1 MMRQSPTSLQT
12 FLTCPRQY
20 EAKYITHE
28 VKFEGSKHTEFG
40 TLLHAAI
47 EYYLKEG
54 RPLPSLLLPLQP
66 TLDRMRKVFLAAEK
80 KLTID
85 FEGKPC
91 AWDDSKAYQGCIVD
105 AMLQS
110 ADGRTII
117 CVDWKTGKKRD
128 AQTQHDFIKKCTAAH
143 YPEATKIVTV
153 FVYLFKG
160 ESDVQYYKPGD
171 SLLKLNM
178 NMGLLMECITHK
190 YFQPKPGG
198 LCKQWCDVVAC
209 EFNGRNLKT
218 REQEDT

>member
-1 MMRQSPTSLQT
+1 MRQ
-12 FLTCPRQY
+12 
-20 EAKYITHE
+20 
-28 VKFEGSKHTEFG
+28 
-40 TLLHAAI
+40 
-47 EYYLKEG
+47 
-54 RPLPSLLLPLQP
+54 
-66 TLDRMRKVFLAAEK
+66 VFLAAEK
-80 KLTID
+80 KLAITY
-85 FEGKPC
+85 EGKPC
-91 AWDDSKAYQGCIVD
+91 AWDYPKAYQGCIVD

-110 ADGRTII
+110 ADGKTII

-171 SLLKLNM
+171 SLLTLNM
-178 NMGLLMECITHK
+178 NMGLLMECHTHK

-198 LCKQWCDVVAC
+198 LCKRWCDVVSC
-209 EFNGRNLKT
+209 EFNGRNPKA

>member
-20 EAKYITHE
+20 EAKYITRA

-66 TLDRMRKVFLAAEK
+66 ILDRMRQVFLAAEK
-80 KLTID
+80 KLAITY
-85 FEGKPC
+85 EGKPC
-91 AWDDSKAYQGCIVD
+91 AWDYPQAYQGCIVD

-110 ADGRTII
+110 ADGSTIV

-171 SLLKLNM
+171 SLLTLNM
-178 NMGLLMECITHK
+178 NMGLLMECHTHK

-198 LCKQWCDVVAC
+198 LCKRWCDVVSC
-209 EFNGRNLKT
+209 EFNGRNPKA